1 MNATKLSATLLSLAV
16 ILPMLAQAQVT
27 ATPVAEKTARMHKTL
42 DVACVISAIDTRD
55 TAIES
60 AVDAYASAWK
70 AALETRKNS
79 LKAAWSDTDA
89 KMRRQDIQKAW
100 SASSAAVK
108 SANQDFEKARKNA
121 WKQFR
126 KDNNSC
132 GSGVAKID
140 RTGSGVDNMR

>member
-1 MNATKLSATLLSLAV
+1 MNDTKLIATLLSLGV
-16 ILPMLAQAQVT
+16 ILPKLAQAQ
-27 ATPVAEKTARMHKTL
+27 ATGTPTGAKMTKTHKTL
-42 DVACVISAIDTRD
+42 DIACVISAIDTRD

-60 AVDAYASAWK
+60 GVDAYASAWK
-70 AALETRKNS
+70 TALETRKNS

-100 SASSAAVK
+100 SVSGAAVK

-126 KDNNSC
+126 KDNNAC
-132 GSGVAKID
+132 GSGTAKID